1 MADGAPPTW
10 IVASRTPVRALI
22 RESVESELLATQRD
36 PSLSFRAAGPLPTRV
51 SNNARP
57 LRGSTLAISAWSKSA
72 TQMPSAPATTAV
84 GRRSSV
90 NVSVTSP
97 ERASSTTSAWSIVS
111 AIQSLPAWNVIAAVL
126 APPRWMVC
134 VTRSVPGSILVI
146 APPSVLATQIAP
158 PP

>member
-1 MADGAPPTW
+1 M
-10 IVASRTPVRALI
+10 
-22 RESVESELLATQRD
+22 
-36 PSLSFRAAGPLPTRV
+36 
-51 SNNARP
+51 
-57 LRGSTLAISAWSKSA
+57 
-72 TQMPSAPATTAV
+72 
-84 GRRSSV
+84 

-158 PP
+158 PPWVMAPGCPLTGMRSITLREPGSTRSTSWSFGAVIQSEPALLVIAAGAFGS